1 MYNVGFVNKIIFLCN
16 LLKSISGSLFIYICL
31 KNSCSKLS
39 TTLSFF
45 LIYEIKLTVFFSFLL
60 SGYPLASKFY
70 ANDTSFGIGN
80 EHLPFQSIS
89 TENFELDYNNH
100 NEPHSVQN
108 ALNRGPYFDISAS
121 KNVTALVG
129 KTANLNCRIKNLGNK
144 TVSRCVFLLFMQY

>member
-1 MYNVGFVNKIIFLCN
+1 M
-16 LLKSISGSLFIYICL
+16 
-31 KNSCSKLS
+31 
-39 TTLSFF
+39 
-45 LIYEIKLTVFFSFLL
+45 KLTYQTLFL

-70 ANDTSFGIGN
+70 ANDTSYGIGN

-144 TVSRCVFLLFMQY
+144 TVSIHNAYNNNITYLHIYIQMTYIYKCSICSYNITHFIYSYHFKTYQNKIFLHH